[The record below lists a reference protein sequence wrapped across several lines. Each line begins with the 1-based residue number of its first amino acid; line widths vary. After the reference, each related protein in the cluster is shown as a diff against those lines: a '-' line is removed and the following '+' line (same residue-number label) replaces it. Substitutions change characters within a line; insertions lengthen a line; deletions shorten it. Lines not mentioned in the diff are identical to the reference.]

1 MTDSGTPPLTLRC
14 GPPVGRIAVRAG
26 TRHAPTVRELQTMLR
41 AFRSQGRWD
50 LLLAIRDRQLTPLY
64 ALTLWRQNRLT
75 EIPEA
80 RVVPP
85 FRDAAYAWS
94 DSRESPSHRRATRAT
109 FRRLPDGAI
118 GDLPDLLRRVRSEW
132 PHRTWNMAREHVSG
146 FLRDELDPTHP
157 LYRAV
162 RALRPWPTE
171 PREKG
176 RPRSVD
182 EARAIAEALGGL
194 AGRMWWTL
202 CITGM
207 RNIEYWG
214 DEWEEQLRGIQIPT
228 AKKRKKPRL
237 VPRIAPTV
245 RPALGERW
253 FRRKLVT
260 VGAKLGLT
268 DLQVYDAR
276 RTYARWME
284 EAGIIK
290 TNRDAYMGHGART
303 VSDLYTAGILPGQLA
318 ADAAKLRAYI
328 GPNPHLLGVVA

>member
-26 TRHAPTVRELQTMLR
+26 TRHAPTVRELKTMLR
-41 AFRSQGRWD
+41 AFRAQGRWD
-50 LLLAIRDRQLTPLY
+50 LLLAIRDRKLTPLY

-85 FRDAAYAWS
+85 FREAAYDWS
-94 DSRESPSHRRATRAT
+94 DSRESASHRRATRGT
-109 FRRLPDGAI
+109 FRRLPAGAI
-118 GDLPDLLRRVRSEW
+118 GDLPDLLRRVRSDW

-146 FLRDELDPTHP
+146 FLRDELGPDHP
-157 LYRAV
+157 IYRAV
-162 RALRPWPTE
+162 RALRPWPTQQ
-171 PREKG
+171 REKG

-182 EARAIAEALGGL
+182 EARAIAEGLGGL

-245 RPALGERW
+245 RPAMGERW
-253 FRRKLVT
+253 FRRKLGEA
-260 VGAKLGLT
+260 GAKLEMP

-276 RTYARWME
+276 RSFARWTE

-290 TNRDAYMGHGART
+290 SNRDCYMGHGPKTIGER
-303 VSDLYTAGILPGQLA
+303 YTMGELPGQLEG
-318 ADAAKLRAYI
+318 DGAKLRAYI
-328 GPNPHLLGVVA
+328 GKGPDLITLTA